1 MLSIMNIPYP
11 NPTYC
16 FGRPLDGQNID
27 PVLVFKTL
35 FPQKHWLYI
44 KLCFALTHTQEV
56 KVSWPGSWIL
66 PENVLNLVRIKQSAN
81 RGWLRWD
88 SLRSWHLLFV
98 LCTGRSSC
106 NEAQGQNEIPNPS
119 SGPWISSCQLRRG
132 VHKVEQAH
140 SEEVEPAG
148 QDLGEGQGEFKEISA
163 QNQNLYLDLVELN

>member
-1 MLSIMNIPYP
+1 MLSIMNKCYRE
-11 NPTYC
+11 PTYC
-16 FGRPLDGQNID
+16 LCCPFDGHNID

-35 FPQKHWLYI
+35 FPQKHWMYI

-66 PENVLNLVRIKQSAN
+66 PWKGVRSCADQTKCEQ
-81 RGWLRWD
+81 GWQRWK
-88 SLRSWHLLFV
+88 SLRSWHLLFA
-98 LCTGRSSC
+98 LCTGRSSR

-148 QDLGEGQGEFKEISA
+148 QDLGEGQGKTKEMSS
-163 QNQNLYLDLVELN
+163 